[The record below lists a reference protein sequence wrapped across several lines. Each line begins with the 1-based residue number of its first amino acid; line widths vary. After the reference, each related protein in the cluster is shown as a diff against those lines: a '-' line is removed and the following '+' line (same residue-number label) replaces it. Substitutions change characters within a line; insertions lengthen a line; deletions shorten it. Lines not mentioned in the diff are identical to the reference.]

1 MHPPRF
7 YASRACDRGLQRISG
22 IGWKI
27 KQKGQDKKDAKNTFS
42 MIKKNTIQVM
52 VGNIA
57 VGGGA
62 PVVIQSMTNTDSSNR
77 EATVSQILDLWKAG
91 SEIVRIT
98 VNDEASA
105 SQVPDIKKAS
115 F

>member
-1 MHPPRF
+1 
-7 YASRACDRGLQRISG
+7 
-22 IGWKI
+22 
-27 KQKGQDKKDAKNTFS
+27 
-42 MIKKNTIQVM
+42 MIKKNTTQVM

-62 PVVIQSMTNTDSSNR
+62 PVVIQSMTNTDTSDKK
-77 EATVSQILDLWKAG
+77 ETVSQILDLWKAG

-105 SQVPDIKKAS
+105 AQVPDIKKDLLDLTRN
-115 F
+115 

>member
-1 MHPPRF
+1 
-7 YASRACDRGLQRISG
+7 
-22 IGWKI
+22 
-27 KQKGQDKKDAKNTFS
+27 
-42 MIKKNTIQVM
+42 MIKKNTTQVM

-62 PVVIQSMTNTDSSNR
+62 PVVIQSMTNTDTSDKK
-77 EATVSQILDLWKAG
+77 ETVSQILDLWKAG

-105 SQVPDIKKAS
+105 AQEPDIKKELIDRGCDVL
-115 F
+115 